1 MTAPARCVSCG
12 KPAAVDPTCGRCP
25 ACKHLVQVEA
35 VGRLTGHV
43 RPVGSLAATAAAPD
57 GDRPVDPGRG
67 LVEDEAA
74 RLFGGYVEP
83 GDPGWTPLLAAV
95 EAALRRRLATR
106 QADVLGPAVRD
117 GRAGGWP
124 R

>member
-1 MTAPARCVSCG
+1 MTAPPRCVGCG

-35 VGRLTGHV
+35 VGRL
-43 RPVGSLAATAAAPD
+43 AAGTAAPD
-57 GDRPVDPGRG
+57 GDRPVDPGRVP
-67 LVEDEAA
+67 VEDEAA

-95 EAALRRRLATR
+95 AAALRERLATR
-106 QADVLGPAVRD
+106 QADVLGPAARD